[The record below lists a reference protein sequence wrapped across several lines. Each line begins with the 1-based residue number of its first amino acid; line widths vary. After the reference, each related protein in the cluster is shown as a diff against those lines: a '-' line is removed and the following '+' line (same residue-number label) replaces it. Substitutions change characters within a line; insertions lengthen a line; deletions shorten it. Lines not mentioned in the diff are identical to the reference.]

1 MKKIALVC
9 VLLMLLTA
17 CGTAENAAET
27 TAVTTSETTS
37 ETTVEITETTT
48 EITAETTTEVT
59 EITTETTTAEEVT
72 EPQDTG
78 FTVSPSGYILDPANI
93 APEQCRRENGISE
106 NTAYFLGA
114 PMEGVNL
121 YGVSGSEDKEYE
133 EYLSGWG
140 DSTSVQYI
148 VAEHDG
154 IADELPVRWI
164 QRYGD
169 PITAENN
176 MFCGDFDGDGETEV
190 AISRCSITGTFC
202 HVDELT
208 IFKLTDGHYN
218 SYTLN
223 SDEML
228 EGMFSAEI
236 DESSK
241 TVKVT
246 AKTNGAE
253 YTYDYSEAMPDGVN
267 GIDYGSVVGY
277 AVEGDKITAEVA
289 VFMVMITP
297 CENINAHIEVK
308 FTGSDFEYGDITF
321 SSAE

>member
-1 MKKIALVC
+1 MKKIALIC
-9 VLLMLLTA
+9 ALLMLLTA
-17 CGTAENAAET
+17 CGTAETAEET
-27 TAVTTSETTS
+27 TAVTTVETTETTS
-37 ETTVEITETTT
+37 ETTAEITVTTT
-48 EITAETTTEVT
+48 EITTT
-59 EITTETTTAEEVT
+59 EEVT

-93 APEQCRRENGISE
+93 APEQCREENGVSE

-121 YGVSGSEDKEYE
+121 YGVIGSEDKEYE

-176 MFCGDFDGDGETEV
+176 MFCEDFDGDGETEV

-228 EGMFSAEI
+228 EGMFSADI
-236 DESSK
+236 DDAAK
-241 TVKVT
+241 TVKVIANPT
-246 AKTNGAE
+246 GLE
-253 YTYDYSEAMPDGVN
+253 YIYDYSEYESDEVHK
-267 GIDYGSVVGY
+267 ITYGSVVGY
-277 AVEGDKITAEVA
+277 KFEGDKITAEVP
-289 VFMVMITP
+289 VFMVIYIP
-297 CENINAHIEVK
+297 DDHIDAHIEVK
-308 FTGSDFEYGDITF
+308 FMGSGFEYGDITF
-321 SSAE
+321 SECEH